1 MLRTYSEHETVYSCS
16 VVTLPAK
23 VKQKLSKLLSKG
35 FERSVH
41 WNVYE
46 RKSENKNTT
55 NMYEYFL
62 DSNFVGANRLFVLI
76 YSHPDGTAKSYK
88 AGRYYLPKVLAMI
101 MTSLS
106 MEKTFMTSSLI

>member
-1 MLRTYSEHETVYSCS
+1 
-16 VVTLPAK
+16 
-23 VKQKLSKLLSKG
+23 
-35 FERSVH
+35 
-41 WNVYE
+41 
-46 RKSENKNTT
+46 
-55 NMYEYFL
+55 MYEYFL